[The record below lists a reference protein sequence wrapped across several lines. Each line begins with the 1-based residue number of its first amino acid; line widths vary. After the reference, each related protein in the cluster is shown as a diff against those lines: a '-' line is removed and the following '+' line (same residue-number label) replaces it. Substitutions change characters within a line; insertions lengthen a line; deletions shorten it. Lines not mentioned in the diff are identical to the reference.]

1 MEEQPKEPLKYNNR
15 RDKLALASDA
25 PDIQELV
32 REFRRS
38 LYNGGN
44 TAEIAENDDLRY
56 CKWAGQTNDGK
67 KHSENRKNGDPALP
81 FEGASDV
88 RIRLIDR
95 VINEMVSLWINSWKA
110 SKLRVSGLKVDDGM
124 NAAAMT
130 TLLEHVIGSKLRIEA
145 RREAELYAQYALQ
158 YGWSAMNVTWEQEI
172 GLQPQVMRLSE
183 IISLAQQ
190 LAQSEPENPAVR
202 LPDAIMSGQD
212 DEMAISM
219 FAGVIPNASRDEL
232 QRLVTELREQGQST
246 IFFESI
252 IKNLPRLTALKPYDE
267 IAFPPETIELQK
279 ARVIFRRLYM
289 SEVELRSFIKSDNWD
304 SEAVEDALQTSG
316 NLSWYTDPSIVPVA
330 NMIGSQDYRSRHL
343 VEILYAYVKQID
355 ENGNICIYYTA
366 FCPNGKRN
374 VFFKHEKLEYSHG
387 KYPFVELRREHI
399 RKSIMESRGIPEIL
413 VTEQA
418 ELKAQHDAFRD
429 RTALETTPP
438 ILIKKRIQGINK
450 IGPAMQLPV
459 ASNDDY
465 TYLTPPRSSPNL
477 SLELINQIEK
487 NAANYF
493 GLTHE
498 AVAPQKSQMLQQMSV
513 DGWLNTWAEI
523 YTQLLQLCLQ
533 YMPQEELQ
541 KITGVPISIGSID
554 VANSFDFEVKFDVRD
569 LDNEYVMKKLQSIS
583 QFVLPMDAGGVLDR
597 NKLVAKLVEAISPD
611 VAKDIILDQQ
621 SASQKMYNDIQN
633 DVLKMMAGIEPQ
645 YVENDPAAGT
655 KMQYLQQIA
664 GKSPKVQQAVQGDQM
679 TNALFQNYQKN
690 LQMSI
695 MQQQNKEIGRTG
707 VTPVSDKMMQEQSQT
722 NLNNAKAQFFNQKTE
737 DLQQQ

>member
-32 REFRRS
+32 LEFRRS

-95 VINEMVSLWINSWKA
+95 VINEMVALWINTWKA
-110 SKLRVSGLKVDDGM
+110 SKLRVYGSSVNNSG
-124 NAAAMT
+124 NSAAMT
-130 TLLEHVIGSKLRIEA
+130 TLLEHVVCDRLRVEA

-158 YGWSAMNVTWEQEI
+158 YGWSAMNITWEQEI
-172 GLQPQVMRLSE
+172 GLQPQAIKMSE
-183 IISLAQQ
+183 IDELAAQ
-190 LAQSEPENPAVR
+190 LAQAEPENPAVR
-202 LPDAIMSGQD
+202 LPEAIRSGQD
-212 DEMAISM
+212 DDMCVSM
-219 FAGVIPNASRDEL
+219 FAGVMPNANREEL
-232 QRLVTELREQGQST
+232 KQMVINLRETGQAT
-246 IFFESI
+246 VFFESI

-289 SEVELRSFIKSDNWD
+289 SEVELRSYIKSDKWD

-343 VEILYAYVKQID
+343 IEILYAYTKQID
-355 ENGNICIYYTA
+355 ESGNICIYYTA

-374 VFFKHEKLEYSHG
+374 IFFKHEKLEYSHG

-399 RKSIMESRGIPEIL
+399 RKSIMESRGVPEIL

-459 ASNDDY
+459 AAIDDY
-465 TYLTPPRSSPNL
+465 TYLTPPRSTPQYA
-477 SLELINQIEK
+477 LELINQIEK

-498 AVAPQKSQMLQQMSV
+498 LVAPQKTQMLQQMSV
-513 DGWLNTWAEI
+513 DSWLNTWAEI

-533 YMPQEELQ
+533 YMPQEEIQ
-541 KITGVPISIGSID
+541 TITGVPLSIGS
-554 VANSFDFEVKFDVRD
+554 VELAGAFSFDVKFDVRD

-583 QFVLPMDAGGVLDR
+583 QFVLPMDVGGVVDR

-611 VAKDIILDQQ
+611 VAKEIILDQQ

-645 YVENDPAAGT
+645 YVENDPSAGT
-655 KMQYLQQIA
+655 KMQYLQEIA
-664 GKSPKVQQAVQGDQM
+664 GKSPKVQQSVQGDQM
-679 TNALFQNYQKN
+679 TQALFQNYQKN

-695 MQQQNKEIGRTG
+695 MQQQNKQIGRTG
-707 VTPVSDKMMQEQSQT
+707 VTPVSDQMAQESQ
-722 NLNNAKAQFFNQKTE
+722 E
-737 DLQQQ
+737 PQQ